1 MKDEPDHYIK
11 LNYKLHNFHIKNLE
25 NIDISIPSL
34 KFTTSNEMYF
44 YKELIIFK
52 SPINK
57 NNTILE
63 FTFHPA
69 LIDDTNEIIF
79 KIIDYILNNNIAK
92 YMKIDFGIKNIQS
105 SNWIC
110 TFKLINKELLL
121 QLL

>member
-25 NIDISIPSL
+25 NTVISIPSL
-34 KFTTSNEMYF
+34 KSTTSNEIYF

-63 FTFHPA
+63 FTFHPT

-79 KIIDYILNNNIAK
+79 KIIDYVLNNNIAK
-92 YMKIDFGIKNIQS
+92 YMKTDFGIRNIQS
-105 SNWIC
+105 SNYTC
-110 TFKLINKELLL
+110 TFELIDRELLL
-121 QLL
+121 QLM